1 MFCSKKENLW
11 YQQEIELA
19 TKDNAEYISYLESKK
34 EEKLVAIQVLAEG
47 NKRDQEG
54 FLEKK
59 KMYKEAYEKKI
70 AGTLFFVLFILSFS
84 NQHTLSYPPIP
95 FFQQEL
101 QDTIAELE
109 VKLNGKEDEFLQLS
123 DTMVHA

>member
-1 MFCSKKENLW
+1 M
-11 YQQEIELA
+11 A

-59 KMYKEAYEKKI
+59 KMYKEAYEMKI
-70 AGTLFFVLFILSFS
+70 AGTFILIMSSFL
-84 NQHTLSYPPIP
+84 TPFATTILSKNSKTP
-95 FFQQEL
+95 L
-101 QDTIAELE
+101 Q
-109 VKLNGKEDEFLQLS
+109 N
-123 DTMVHA
+123 